1 MKLLLNNLVY
11 TTDNE
16 NDIARLKDLGAVEI
30 EQTEE
35 IPAKEVKK
43 PATKGKTKTI
53 EDPAED
59 K

>member
-1 MKLLLNNLVY
+1 MELLLNNLVY

-16 NDIARLKDLGAVEI
+16 NDIARLKDLGAVEF
-30 EQTEE
+30 EKAEE

-43 PATKGKTKTI
+43 PATKGKTKTT
-53 EDPAED
+53 EEPAED